1 MSTFVLVHGDWLG
14 GWAWRDVAA
23 PLRAAGHTVYT
34 PSLTGLGERVHL
46 ASPAVN
52 LETHITDIVNLLHF
66 EELHDVILLAHS
78 GAMQAVTGT
87 ADRVPERI
95 ARLVYLDT
103 GPLPNGMPQADFG
116 PPGQRAR
123 NERIVA
129 EQGGGWQLPFPDWQ
143 TLGQQASLE
152 GIDEAARTRMRA
164 LAVPEPWA
172 TLVDTLQ
179 LTNPALARLPKL
191 GILNSFTEAH
201 LRQMIA
207 DGIPAFALIASP
219 EWRFVELPTSH
230 WAMFSAP
237 DKLTAIL
244 LDAAAGR
251 V

>member
-1 MSTFVLVHGDWLG
+1 MSTFVLVPGFWLG

-78 GAMQAVTGT
+78 GAMQAVTGA

-116 PPGQRAR
+116 PPEQRAR

-129 EQGGGWQLPFPDWQ
+129 EQGDGWRLPFPDWE
-143 TLGQQASLE
+143 TLGQQANID

-164 LAVPEPWA
+164 LAVPEPWTIA
-172 TLVDTLQ
+172 TDTLQ

-191 GILNSFTEAH
+191 GILNSFTEAD
-201 LRQMIA
+201 RAA
-207 DGIPAFALIASP
+207 DGRRRDPRLRPDGRAGMAL
-219 EWRFVELPTSH
+219 R
-230 WAMFSAP
+230 
-237 DKLTAIL
+237 
-244 LDAAAGR
+244 
-251 V
+251 

>member
-1 MSTFVLVHGDWLG
+1 MSTFVLVPGFWLG

-78 GAMQAVTGT
+78 GAMQAVTGA

-116 PPGQRAR
+116 PPEQRAR
-123 NERIVA
+123 DEQIVA
-129 EQGGGWQLPFPDWQ
+129 EQGDGWRLPFPGLD
-143 TLGQQASLE
+143 TLSQQASLA
-152 GIDEAARTRMRA
+152 GIDEVTRGRMRA
-164 LAVPEPWA
+164 LAVPMPWSLA
-172 TLVDTLQ
+172 TDTLH
-179 LTNPALARLPKL
+179 LTNPALATLPKI
-191 GILNSFTEAH
+191 GILNSFTEADV
-201 LRQMIA
+201 RQMIA
-207 DGIPAFALIASP
+207 AGIPAFSLMAGP

-237 DKLTAIL
+237 AELAAIL